1 MVGGT
6 AIIVFSIIGVIG
18 IHVLSRVDL
27 RDHGAMFTLAS
38 GLAMGLMPILV
49 PGIYTQFP
57 QWSQMIL
64 GNGLAM
70 GTITAALVNAMFQ
83 LTAPRS
89 TEKELA

>member
-1 MVGGT
+1 MTGIAVLGT
-6 AIIVFSIIGVIG
+6 GRIGRMHAENIAAHPRARLAGVYD
-18 IHVLSRVDL
+18 IHTQARHS
-27 RDHGAMFTLAS
+27 
-38 GLAMGLMPILV
+38 
-49 PGIYTQFP
+49 TQFP